1 MASEFHARVPD
12 ASAPVDNRRLYI
24 HGIATAVPR
33 HALTQDQALARMQIA
48 CRDSRTHRVIR
59 RIARQSTILKRHCA
73 VLEWQDV
80 TDGAPLY
87 GPASEQPLGPGMGVR
102 NALFEPAARDLVR
115 RAFDSLP
122 VESIEDIGTLVTAS
136 CTHASSP
143 GLERPLFEQ
152 TGLSPAIQRWNL
164 GFMGCSA
171 GLAALRLVHALVPAE
186 QRALICTCEL
196 SSLHFQYSDAI
207 DQITANLLFADG
219 AAVILLAP
227 QRSAVAVVDCRC
239 VHLPAAAD
247 QMLWFADDQG
257 LRLKLSRELPRTL
270 AEHLPVAVD
279 EVLARHGCAR
289 QGVDHWLVHPGGP
302 QILDAV
308 ESTLEL
314 GPDALADSRGVLHDY
329 GNMSSSTI
337 FFILQRLIE
346 KREEGLCV
354 ALAFGP
360 GLTIE
365 LAVLHINRD

>member
-1 MASEFHARVPD
+1 MPHDFKVQTPDTSNPVAERRV
-12 ASAPVDNRRLYI
+12 YI
-24 HGIATAVPR
+24 HGIGTAVPQ
-33 HALTQDQALARMQIA
+33 HALTQDEAVARMRIT
-48 CRDSRTHRVIR
+48 CCDPRTHRVIR
-59 RIARQSTILKRHCA
+59 RIARQSTVAKRHLA
-73 VLEWQDV
+73 ALERP
-80 TDGAPLY
+80 DGADRTPLY
-87 GPASEQPLGPGMGVR
+87 GPASEQPLGPGMGAR
-102 NALFEPAARDLVR
+102 NALFEVAAGDLIC
-115 RAFDSLP
+115 RAAHSLP
-122 VESIEDIGTLVTAS
+122 LEDIKEVGTLVTAS

-186 QRALICTCEL
+186 QRALVCTCEV

-219 AAVILLAP
+219 ASLVILGS
-227 QRSAVAVVDCRC
+227 QCSAVAVLDCRC
-239 VHLPAAAD
+239 AHLPAAAD
-247 QMLWFADDQG
+247 QMVWFADDHG
-257 LRLKLSRELPRTL
+257 LRLELSRELPRTL
-270 AEHLPVAVD
+270 AEHLPAAVD
-279 EVLARHGCAR
+279 EVLARNGSAR
-289 QGVDHWLVHPGGP
+289 QAVDHWLVHPGGP

-308 ESTLEL
+308 ESALKL
-314 GPDALADSRGVLHDY
+314 GPDALVDSRGVLQDY

-346 KREEGLCV
+346 KREAGLCV

-365 LAVLHINRD
+365 LAVLHINRG